1 MEINEITL
9 YNIGSYSGKN
19 IIPLTSSK
27 EKNIV
32 LIGGKNGAGKTT
44 LFDSIRLCLYG
55 FRTFGYQLL
64 STAYKNQIT
73 KLVSDSAKIKYSSA
87 SAYVSIDIDLEDSH
101 SLSKYIIMRSWKLD
115 SIDFESF
122 SVKKDNHFLS
132 ADEIEDFNNYLL
144 SVIPPELFNL
154 FFFDGEQIAEYFLS
168 EGRGNRFRTSFL
180 TLCGLDNFEI
190 MQQNFSRHIRQK
202 KTDDISGVYIE
213 SKNECQKIQNE
224 YDSLELIIISVTS
237 QISDINAKLTSVAK
251 EYSKK
256 GGVSL
261 EEWEAKFDEIKAQE
275 KVRGSLNTEIRKLA
289 LEELPYLILEQRL
302 KDLSSQLLEEDQATL
317 DKNTLDYIHLVL
329 PNIVKKATKQL
340 NTAVSAYQ
348 AAKLSSTIF
357 DELKALANKD
367 GNAGVLNLSQSERD
381 SLLLQI
387 RYGQSISASNVLEN
401 RKRYKDSIERS
412 KQLRAEIE
420 TCSIQDIKAYNTA
433 RAKLEELLLTK
444 NAELEEMKV
453 NFEAL
458 KTKLENAKENHHKIS
473 SRLNE
478 ELKHNS
484 IIDISA
490 RATLMLDDLLQSL
503 ISSKMSIVEK
513 EFKYEL
519 NRIKQKEE
527 FISSIKIDQSFNIH
541 AYKTIK
547 FYLSEIVDNSKMLED
562 SSILK
567 VVMEFMRQHNISNLN
582 DFLIYCKNTP
592 NDEYISSEV
601 EVDKTRFSKG
611 EKQVFIMALY
621 WALMTIAKIHVP
633 FMIDTPF
640 ARIDSN
646 HRKKISEY
654 FFKELP
660 GQVLIFSTDEEIVG
674 EFLDTIKT
682 NIGAYLLLEN
692 TDNNKTIIH
701 ANSYFEGRG

>member
-1 MEINEITL
+1 MKINEITL

-19 IIPLTSSK
+19 VIPLTSSK

-64 STAYKNQIT
+64 SAAYKNQIV
-73 KLVSDSAKIKYSSA
+73 KLISDSAKIKYSSA

-101 SLSKYIIMRSWKLD
+101 SLSKYILTRSWKLD
-115 SIDFESF
+115 SVDFESF
-122 SVKKDNHFLS
+122 SVKKDNCFLS

-168 EGRGNRFRTSFL
+168 EGSGNRFRTSFL
-180 TLCGLDNFEI
+180 TLCGFDNFEI
-190 MQQNFSRHIRQK
+190 MQQNFSRHVRQK
-202 KTDDISGVYIE
+202 KTNDISEVYIE
-213 SKNECQKIQNE
+213 SKNECQKLQEAYN
-224 YDSLELIIISVTS
+224 SLESKISSVTS
-237 QISDINAKLTSVAK
+237 QISDINAKLSSLTR
-251 EYSKK
+251 EYTKK

-261 EEWEAKFDEIKAQE
+261 EEWKAKFEETKAQE
-275 KVRGSLNTEIRKLA
+275 KMRESLNSEIRKLA
-289 LEELPYLILEQRL
+289 LEEIPYLILESRL
-302 KDLSSQLLEEDQATL
+302 KNLSSQLLEEDQATL

-329 PNIVKKATKQL
+329 PNIVKKATKQI
-340 NTAVSAYQ
+340 NATVSSYQ
-348 AAKLSSTIF
+348 TAKLSSTIF
-357 DELKALANKD
+357 DELKALANKE
-367 GNAGVLNLSQSERD
+367 GHARVLNLSQADRD

-387 RYGQSISASNVLEN
+387 RYGQSLSPSNVLEN
-401 RKRYKDSIERS
+401 RKKYKDSIERS

-420 TCSIQDIKAYNTA
+420 SCSIQDIKNYNTA
-433 RAKLEELLLTK
+433 RTKFEELLSTRNK
-444 NAELEEMKV
+444 EMEEMKV
-453 NFEAL
+453 DFDVL
-458 KTKLENAKENHHKIS
+458 TSKLEVAKENHHKIS
-473 SRLNE
+473 SKLNE

-490 RATLMLDDLLQSL
+490 RATLMLDDLLQNL
-503 ISSKMSIVEK
+503 ISAKMSIVEK
-513 EFKYEL
+513 EFEYEL

-527 FISSIKIDQSFNIH
+527 FISRIKIDQSFNIH
-541 AYKTIK
+541 AYKTVK
-547 FYLSEIVDNSKMLED
+547 FRLAEIAENPKMLED
-562 SSILK
+562 SNILK
-567 VVMEFMRQHNISNLN
+567 VVMEFIHQHNIPNIK
-582 DFLIYCKNTP
+582 DFILYCQNSS
-592 NDEYISSEV
+592 NDEHIASEI

-621 WALMTIAKIHVP
+621 WAIMTIAKIHVP

-646 HRKKISEY
+646 HRKKIPEY
-654 FFKELP
+654 LFKELP
-660 GQVLIFSTDEEIVG
+660 ALVLIFSTDEEIVG
-674 EFLDTIKT
+674 ESLDTIKA
-682 NIGAYLLLEN
+682 NIGSYLLLEN

-701 ANSYFEGRG
+701 INSYFEEA

>member
-1 MEINEITL
+1 MKINEITL

-19 IIPLTSSK
+19 VIPLDSSK
-27 EKNIV
+27 DKNIV

-55 FRTFGYQLL
+55 FRAFGYQLL
-64 STAYKNQIT
+64 SAAYKSQII
-73 KLVSDSAKIKYSSA
+73 KLISDSAKIKYSSA

-101 SLSKYIIMRSWKLD
+101 SLSKYILTRSWELD
-115 SIDFESF
+115 SLDFESL
-122 SVKKDNHFLS
+122 SVKKDNRFLS

-168 EGRGNRFRTSFL
+168 EGSGNRFRTSFL
-180 TLCGLDNFEI
+180 TLCGFDNFEI
-190 MQQNFSRHIRQK
+190 MQQNFSRHVRQK
-202 KTDDISGVYIE
+202 KTNDISDVYIE
-213 SKNECQKIQNE
+213 SKNECQKLQEAYN
-224 YDSLELIIISVTS
+224 SLEAKISSVTS
-237 QISDINAKLTSVAK
+237 QISDINAKLSALAK

-261 EEWEAKFDEIKAQE
+261 EEWKAKFDETKAQE
-275 KVRGSLNTEIRKLA
+275 KIRESLNTEIRKLA
-289 LEELPYLILEQRL
+289 LEEIPYLILESRL
-302 KDLSSQLLEEDQATL
+302 RNLSSQLLEEDQATL

-329 PNIVKKATKQL
+329 PNIVKKATKQI
-340 NTAVSAYQ
+340 NATISSYQ
-348 AAKLSSTIF
+348 TAKLSSTIF
-357 DELKALANKD
+357 DELKALANKE
-367 GNAGVLNLSQSERD
+367 GHSRVLNLSQADRD

-387 RYGQSISASNVLEN
+387 RYGQSLSPSNVLEN
-401 RKRYKDSIERS
+401 RRKYKDSIERS

-420 TCSIQDIKAYNTA
+420 SCSIQDIKTYNTA
-433 RAKLEELLLTK
+433 RAQFEKLLSTRNL
-444 NAELEEMKV
+444 ELEKMKTD
-453 NFEAL
+453 FEDL
-458 KTKLENAKENHHKIS
+458 TTKLEVAKENHLKIS

-490 RATLMLDDLLQSL
+490 RATLMLDDLLQNL
-503 ISSKMSIVEK
+503 ISAKMNIVEK
-513 EFKYEL
+513 EFEHEL

-527 FISSIKIDQSFNIH
+527 FISRIRIDQSFNIH
-541 AYKTIK
+541 AYKTVK
-547 FYLSEIVDNSKMLED
+547 FRLAEISENPKMLED
-562 SSILK
+562 SNILK
-567 VVMEFMRQHNISNLN
+567 VVMEFIHQHNIPNLK
-582 DFLIYCKNTP
+582 DFLLYCRNTS
-592 NDEYISSEV
+592 NNEYISSEI

-621 WALMTIAKIHVP
+621 WAIMTIAKIHVP

-674 EFLDTIKT
+674 ETLDTIKA
-682 NIGAYLLLEN
+682 NIGSYLLLEN

-701 ANSYFEGRG
+701 PNSYFEEA

>member
-1 MEINEITL
+1 MKINEITL

-19 IIPLTSSK
+19 VIPLTSNK

-64 STAYKNQIT
+64 SAAYKNQII
-73 KLVSDSAKIKYSSA
+73 KLISDSAKIKNSSA
-87 SAYVSIDIDLEDSH
+87 SAYVAIDIDLEDGQ
-101 SLSKYIIMRSWKLD
+101 SLSKYILTRSWKLD
-115 SIDFESF
+115 SLDFESF

-132 ADEIEDFNNYLL
+132 TDEIEDFNNYLL
-144 SVIPPELFNL
+144 NVIPPELFNL

-168 EGRGNRFRTSFL
+168 EGSGNRFRTAFL
-180 TLCGLDNFEI
+180 TLCGFDNFEI
-190 MQQNFSRHIRQK
+190 MQQNFSRHIKQK
-202 KTDDISGVYIE
+202 KTNDISDVYIE
-213 SKNECQKIQNE
+213 SKKECQKLQDE
-224 YDSLELIIISVTS
+224 YNSLESKIASVTS
-237 QISDINAKLTSVAK
+237 QISDINAKLSALAK

-261 EEWEAKFDEIKAQE
+261 EEWKAKFEETKAQE
-275 KVRGSLNTEIRKLA
+275 KIRESLNTEIRKLA
-289 LEELPYLILEQRL
+289 LEEIPYLILEPRL
-302 KDLSSQLLEEDQATL
+302 RNLSSQLLEEDQATL

-329 PNIVKKATKQL
+329 PNIVKKATKQI
-340 NTAVSAYQ
+340 NATVSAYQ
-348 AAKLSSTIF
+348 TAKLSSTIF
-357 DELKALANKD
+357 DELKALANKE
-367 GNAGVLNLSQSERD
+367 GHARVLNLSQADRD

-387 RYGQSISASNVLEN
+387 RYGQSLSPSNVLEN
-401 RKRYKDSIERS
+401 RKKYKDSIEKS
-412 KQLRAEIE
+412 KQPRAEIE
-420 TCSIQDIKAYNTA
+420 SCSIQDIKTYTTS
-433 RAKLEELLLTK
+433 RTQFEELLSTK
-444 NAELEEMKV
+444 NVELDETKAD
-453 NFEAL
+453 FDAL
-458 KTKLENAKENHHKIS
+458 TTKLEVAKENHHKIS
-473 SRLNE
+473 SKLNE

-490 RATLMLDDLLQSL
+490 RAILMLDDLLLNL

-513 EFKYEL
+513 EFEHEL

-527 FISSIKIDQSFNIH
+527 FISRVKIDQSFNIH
-541 AYKTIK
+541 AYKTVK
-547 FYLSEIVDNSKMLED
+547 FRLAEIAENPKMLED
-562 SSILK
+562 SNILK
-567 VVMEFMRQHNISNLN
+567 VVMEFIHQHNIPNLK
-582 DFLIYCKNTP
+582 DFLLYCQNAS
-592 NDEYISSEV
+592 NAEQISSEI

-621 WALMTIAKIHVP
+621 WSIMTIAKIHVP

-660 GQVLIFSTDEEIVG
+660 GQVLIFSTDEEIIG
-674 EFLDTIKT
+674 ESLDTIKA
-682 NIGAYLLLEN
+682 NIGSYLLLEN

-701 ANSYFEGRG
+701 PNSYFEEV

>member
-1 MEINEITL
+1 MRINEIIL

-19 IIPLTSSK
+19 VISLTSTK

-64 STAYKNQIT
+64 SAAYKNQIT
-73 KLVSDSAKIKYSSA
+73 KLISDSAKIKYSSA

-101 SLSKYIIMRSWKLD
+101 SLSKYILTRTWELD
-115 SIDFESF
+115 SLDFESF
-122 SVKKDNHFLS
+122 SVKKDNRFLS

-168 EGRGNRFRTSFL
+168 EGSGNRFRTSFL
-180 TLCGLDNFEI
+180 TLCGFDNFEI
-190 MQQNFSRHIRQK
+190 MQQNFSRHVRQK
-202 KTDDISGVYIE
+202 KTDDISGAYIE
-213 SKNECQKIQNE
+213 SKSECQQLQEAYN
-224 YDSLELIIISVTS
+224 SLESKITSITS
-237 QISDINAKLTSVAK
+237 QISDINAKLKSLAK

-261 EEWEAKFDEIKAQE
+261 EEWKAKFEETKAQE
-275 KVRGSLNTEIRKLA
+275 KVRESLNVEIRKLA
-289 LEELPYLILEQRL
+289 LEEIPYIILESRL
-302 KDLSSQLLEEDQATL
+302 KNLSSQLLEEDQATL

-329 PNIVKKATKQL
+329 PNIVRKATKQI
-340 NTAVSAYQ
+340 NATVSSYQ
-348 AAKLSSTIF
+348 VAKLSSSIF
-357 DELKALANKD
+357 DELNILANKD
-367 GNAGVLNLSQSERD
+367 SKAKVLNLSQSDRD

-387 RYGQSISASNVLEN
+387 RYGQSISGSNVLEN
-401 RKRYKDSIERS
+401 RKRYKDSIEKS

-420 TCSIQDIKAYNTA
+420 SCSIQDIKAYNTA
-433 RAKLEELLLTK
+433 RAKLEELLSTK
-444 NAELEEMKV
+444 NAILEEMKSD
-453 NFEAL
+453 FEAL

-473 SRLNE
+473 SRLND
-478 ELKHNS
+478 ELRHNS

-490 RATLMLDDLLQSL
+490 RATLMLDDLLQEL
-503 ISSKMSIVEK
+503 ISSKISIVEK
-513 EFKYEL
+513 EFEYEL

-527 FISSIKIDQSFNIH
+527 FISRIKIDQSFNIH

-547 FYLSEIVDNSKMLED
+547 FYLFEIVENSKLLED
-562 SSILK
+562 PNILK
-567 VVMEFMRQHNISNLN
+567 LVMEFMHQHNIENIK
-582 DFLIYCKNTP
+582 DFLIYCKNTSS
-592 NDEYISSEV
+592 DEYISSEV
-601 EVDKTRFSKG
+601 EIDKTRFSKG

-674 EFLDTIKT
+674 ESLDTIKA
-682 NIGAYLLLEN
+682 NIGSCLLLEN

-701 ANSYFEGRG
+701 TNSYFEEI

>member
-1 MEINEITL
+1 MKINEITL

-19 IIPLTSSK
+19 VISLTSNK
-27 EKNIV
+27 EKNVV

-64 STAYKNQIT
+64 SAAYKNQIT
-73 KLVSDSAKIKYSSA
+73 KLISDSAKIKNSSA
-87 SAYVSIDIDLEDSH
+87 VAYVSIDIDLEDSH
-101 SLSKYIIMRSWKLD
+101 SLSKYVLTRSWELD
-115 SIDFESF
+115 SLDFESF
-122 SVKKDNHFLS
+122 TVKKDNRFLS
-132 ADEIEDFNNYLL
+132 SDEIEDFNNYLL

-168 EGRGNRFRTSFL
+168 EGSGNRFRTSFL
-180 TLCGLDNFEI
+180 TLCGFDNFEI
-190 MQQNFSRHIRQK
+190 MQQNFSRHVRQK
-202 KTDDISGVYIE
+202 KTDDISSVYLE
-213 SKNECQKIQNE
+213 SKNECKQLQEMYN
-224 YDSLELIIISVTS
+224 SLEAKIASATS
-237 QISDINAKLTSVAK
+237 QISDINAKLKSLAK

-261 EEWEAKFDEIKAQE
+261 EEWKAKFEETKAQE
-275 KVRGSLNTEIRKLA
+275 KVREYLNTEIRKLA
-289 LEELPYLILEQRL
+289 LEEIPYIILEPRL
-302 KDLSSQLLEEDQATL
+302 KSLSSQLLEEDQATL

-329 PNIVKKATKQL
+329 PTIVKKATKQL
-340 NTAVSAYQ
+340 NAAVSSYQ
-348 AAKLSSTIF
+348 AAKLSTSIF
-357 DELKALANKD
+357 NELKALANKD
-367 GNAGVLNLSQSERD
+367 GNAKVLNLSQSDRD

-387 RYGQSISASNVLEN
+387 RYGQSIYASSVLEN
-401 RKRYKDSIERS
+401 RKRYKDSIEKS
-412 KQLRAEIE
+412 KQLRTEIE
-420 TCSIQDIKAYNTA
+420 SCSIQDIKAYNTA
-433 RAKLEELLLTK
+433 RAKLEELLSTK
-444 NAELEEMKV
+444 TTKLEEMRAD
-453 NFEAL
+453 FDAL
-458 KTKLENAKENHHKIS
+458 KTKLENAKENHHKIA

-478 ELKHNS
+478 ELKQNS
-484 IIDISA
+484 IIDIST
-490 RATLMLDDLLQSL
+490 RATLMLDDLLQNL
-503 ISSKMSIVEK
+503 ISSKISIVEK
-513 EFKYEL
+513 EFEYEL

-527 FISSIKIDQSFNIH
+527 FISRIKIDQSFNIH
-541 AYKTIK
+541 AFKTIK
-547 FYLSEIVDNSKMLED
+547 FYLSEIVENPKMLDD
-562 SSILK
+562 SYILK
-567 VVMEFMRQHNISNLN
+567 LVMDFMEQHNIANTN
-582 DFLIYCKNTP
+582 DFLIYCKNTSS
-592 NDEYISSEV
+592 NEYIFSEI

-674 EFLDTIKT
+674 ESLDTIKA
-682 NIGAYLLLEN
+682 NIGSYLLLEN

-701 ANSYFEGRG
+701 TNSYFERI